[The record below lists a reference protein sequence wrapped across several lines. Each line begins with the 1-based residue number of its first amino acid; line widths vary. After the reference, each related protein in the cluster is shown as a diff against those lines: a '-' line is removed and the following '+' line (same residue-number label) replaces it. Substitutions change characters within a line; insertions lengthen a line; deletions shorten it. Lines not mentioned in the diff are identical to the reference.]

1 MSAVMNATS
10 PRAFML
16 SASLHGAVIALL
28 VLYAVWNNRD
38 RADPL
43 VPITLVAGEGDNYG
57 AKEAPALG
65 SEGGVKLTVPALPEP
80 VSAPAPTPPVTMTVP
95 PPEIVPPTP
104 KPQVKPEPPKPV
116 PVAEPVPAPK
126 APAEK
131 APPTKAAKNPDVPDF
146 KKKIQ
151 WEIVKADANAKAKA
165 KREREAEAKRL
176 AEEKKRM
183 TLEEFNRTQKSAQV
197 ASAKTAN
204 AKIERVDGEGIAKG
218 VVGGSTANKVG
229 GAGGKALKNDNP
241 DVISAYLALFRQE
254 LRRLF
259 EPPPGLSD
267 TLKVRIEVMNRA
279 DGSLSGARVVQ
290 SSGSKEFDQAVLDA
304 VKRIR
309 LPARPDRKNEEL
321 SFAFSMK
328 ELDQ

>member
-16 SASLHGAVIALL
+16 SASLHGAVIAML

-38 RADPL
+38 RSDPL

-65 SEGGVKLTVPALPEP
+65 SEGGVKLNVPAPAEP
-80 VSAPAPTPPVTMTVP
+80 VSPPAPAVTMTLPPPEVAPPVP
-95 PPEIVPPTP
+95 PP
-104 KPQVKPEPPKPV
+104 KAQVQPEPPKPI
-116 PVAEPVPAPK
+116 PVPEPAPTPK

-131 APPTKAAKNPDVPDF
+131 APPSKAAKNPDVPDF

-165 KREREAEAKRL
+165 RREREAEAKRL

-183 TLEEFNRTQKSAQV
+183 TLEEFNRTQKSKQV
-197 ASAKTAN
+197 ASTKNAN
-204 AKIERVDGEGIAKG
+204 AKIERIDGEGIAKG

-241 DVISAYLALFRQE
+241 DVIGAYLALFRQE

-267 TLKVRIEVMNRA
+267 TLKVRIEVMNKA
-279 DGSLSGARVVQ
+279 DGSLSGAKVVQ

>member
-16 SASLHGAVIALL
+16 SASLHGAVIAVL
-28 VLYAVWNNRD
+28 VAYAVWNNRD
-38 RADPL
+38 RSDPM
-43 VPITLVAGEGDNYG
+43 VTITLVAGEGDNYA

-65 SEGGVKLTVPALPEP
+65 SEGGVKLTVPEVAVPA
-80 VSAPAPTPPVTMTVP
+80 APPTPTPAVTMTVP
-95 PPEIVPPTP
+95 PPEVAPPVAQP
-104 KPQVKPEPPKPV
+104 KPQPLPEPPKPIPV
-116 PVAEPVPAPK
+116 PAPAPK

-131 APPTKAAKNPDVPDF
+131 AAPTKAAKNPDVPDF

-165 KREREAEAKRL
+165 RREREAEAKRL

-183 TLEEFNRTQKSAQV
+183 TLEEFNRTQKTRQV
-197 ASAKTAN
+197 ASAKN
-204 AKIERVDGEGIAKG
+204 AAGKVEHIDGEGIAKG

-241 DVISAYLALFRQE
+241 DVIGAYLTLFRQE

-267 TLKVRIEVMNRA
+267 SLKVRIEVLNKA
-279 DGSLSGARVVQ
+279 DGSLSGAKVVQ
-290 SSGSKEFDQAVLDA
+290 TSGSREFDQAVLDA
-304 VKRIR
+304 LKRIR
-309 LPARPDRKNEEL
+309 LPQRPDRKSEEL
-321 SFAFSMK
+321 TFTFSMK
-328 ELDQ
+328 ELE

>member
-28 VLYAVWNNRD
+28 VLYALWNNRD
-38 RADPL
+38 RTDTL
-43 VPITLVAGEGDNYG
+43 VPITLVAGEGDNFG

-65 SEGGVKLTVPALPEP
+65 TEGGVKLTVPALPDP
-80 VSAPAPTPPVTMTVP
+80 PSPPAPTPPVTMTL
-95 PPEIVPPTP
+95 P
-104 KPQVKPEPPKPV
+104 KPDVAPPLPQVQPEPPKPIPV
-116 PVAEPVPAPK
+116 PEPVPAPK

-165 KREREAEAKRL
+165 KRERDAEAKRL

-183 TLEEFNRTQKSAQV
+183 TLEEFNRTQKSKQV
-197 ASAKTAN
+197 ALAKNAN

-218 VVGGSTANKVG
+218 VVG
-229 GAGGKALKNDNP
+229 
-241 DVISAYLALFRQE
+241 
-254 LRRLF
+254 
-259 EPPPGLSD
+259 
-267 TLKVRIEVMNRA
+267 
-279 DGSLSGARVVQ
+279 
-290 SSGSKEFDQAVLDA
+290 
-304 VKRIR
+304 
-309 LPARPDRKNEEL
+309 
-321 SFAFSMK
+321 
-328 ELDQ
+328 

>member
-1 MSAVMNATS
+1 MSAAMNATS

-16 SASLHGAVIALL
+16 SASLHGVVIAVIVLFAL
-28 VLYAVWNNRD
+28 WNNRD
-38 RADPL
+38 RSDPL

-80 VSAPAPTPPVTMTVP
+80 PSPPAPTPPVTMTLP
-95 PPEIVPPTP
+95 PPDVAPP
-104 KPQVKPEPPKPV
+104 KPQVQPEPPKPIPV
-116 PVAEPVPAPK
+116 PEPVPTPK

-131 APPTKAAKNPDVPDF
+131 APPTKTAKNPDVPDF

-165 KREREAEAKRL
+165 KRERDAEAKRL

-183 TLEEFNRTQKSAQV
+183 TLEEFNRTQKSKQV
-197 ASAKTAN
+197 ASAKNAN

-218 VVGGSTANKVG
+218 VVGGATANKVG

-241 DVISAYLALFRQE
+241 DVIGAYLALFRQE

-259 EPPPGLSD
+259 EPPPGLAD
-267 TLKVRIEVMNRA
+267 TLKVRIEVMNKA
-279 DGSLSGARVVQ
+279 DGSLSGAKVVQ

-304 VKRIR
+304 LKRIR
-309 LPARPDRKNEEL
+309 LPARPDRKSEEL
-321 SFAFSMK
+321 TFTFSMK
-328 ELDQ
+328 ELDP

>member
-1 MSAVMNATS
+1 MSDSMNATS

-16 SASLHGAVIALL
+16 SASLHGVAIAVI
-28 VLYAVWNNRD
+28 VLYALWNNRD
-38 RADPL
+38 RSDPL
-43 VPITLVAGEGDNYG
+43 VAITLVAGEGDNYG

-65 SEGGVKLTVPALPEP
+65 GEGGVKLTVPVLPEP
-80 VSAPAPTPPVTMTVP
+80 ASPPAPPVTMTLP
-95 PPEIVPPTP
+95 PPEIVPPAP
-104 KPQVKPEPPKPV
+104 KPQVQPEPPKPI
-116 PVAEPVPAPK
+116 PVPAPAPTPK

-131 APPTKAAKNPDVPDF
+131 TPPAKAAKNPDVPDF

-165 KREREAEAKRL
+165 RREREAEAKRL

-183 TLEEFNRTQKSAQV
+183 TLEEFNRTQKAKQV
-197 ASAKTAN
+197 ASAKNTN
-204 AKIERVDGEGIAKG
+204 AKIERIDGEGIAKG

-241 DVISAYLALFRQE
+241 DVIGAYLALFRQE

-259 EPPPGLSD
+259 EPPPGLGD
-267 TLKVRIEVMNRA
+267 TLKVRIEVLNKA
-279 DGSLSGARVVQ
+279 DGTLSGAKVVQ

-321 SFAFSMK
+321 TFAFSMK
-328 ELDQ
+328 ELEQ